1 MPSCRLRG
9 SRRSSFRKRGAGLA
23 IGEANPQYLEMIT
36 KYFYSRR
43 FRGDVVGFMA
53 VLIFLGLSAS
63 VLGQEKVEF
72 PQASQ
77 HAVLK
82 QRVGLTDVEVD
93 YSRPNKNGRI
103 IFGNVVPFDK
113 PWRTGA
119 NQATKIK
126 FSAPVKFGDKE
137 VPAGEY
143 VLYTIPGKSEW
154 TLVLSKNLKAQ
165 TPADHKPE
173 DEVARITAK
182 SELALAAPA
191 ETFTISFEDLRADSA
206 IFYLEWDKTR
216 VPVKLTTY
224 DVEKVMQGID
234 AALKSGQPQEA
245 GFYYSAASFYFD
257 QNKDLPQ
264 ALKWVDQAIEKN
276 QKAYF
281 MQYKKAQ
288 ILAKLGNKKE
298 AIAAAEKS
306 IELLKVNP
314 NPDEAAIANSQTL
327 INSLR

>member
-1 MPSCRLRG
+1 MSTF
-9 SRRSSFRKRGAGLA
+9 SKRIALA
-23 IGEANPQYLEMIT
+23 ALLLAT
-36 KYFYSRR
+36 C
-43 FRGDVVGFMA
+43 
-53 VLIFLGLSAS
+53 LLSPWLFAAD
-63 VLGQEKVEF
+63 EKVEF

-93 YSRPNKNGRI
+93 YSRPNKNGRV
-103 IFGNVVPFDK
+103 IFGGLVPFDK

-119 NQATKIK
+119 NQPTKIK
-126 FSAPVKFGDKE
+126 TSAPVKFGDKE

-143 VLYTIPGKSEW
+143 VLYTIPGANEW

-173 DEVARITAK
+173 DEAARVTAK
-182 SELALAAPA
+182 PLLLLAAPA
-191 ETFTISFEDLRADSA
+191 ETFTIGFEDLRANSA
-206 IFYLEWDKTR
+206 TFYLEWDKTR
-216 VPVKLTTY
+216 VPVKLTTN

-234 AALKSGQPQEA
+234 AAVKSGKDQDA
-245 GFYYSAASFYFD
+245 NFYYNAAGFYFD

-264 ALKWVDQAIEKN
+264 ASKWIDQAIEKN
-276 QKAYF
+276 PKAYF

-306 IELLKVNP
+306 IELLKVGP
-314 NPDEAAIANSQTL
+314 NPDEAAIANSRAL
-327 INSLR
+327 IDSLR